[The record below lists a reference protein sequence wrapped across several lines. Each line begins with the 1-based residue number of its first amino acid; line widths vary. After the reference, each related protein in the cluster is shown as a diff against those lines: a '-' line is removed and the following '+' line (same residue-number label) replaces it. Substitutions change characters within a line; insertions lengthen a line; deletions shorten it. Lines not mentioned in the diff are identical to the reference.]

1 MASAAS
7 SALAQLLLQDLESV
21 DVEKTPEDLLSNA
34 QNPSN
39 ETDGTAISL
48 SIKKPHDQPQISE
61 NLENDTTE
69 LVEGEHGDFF
79 DSLSNLIGDKKFEN
93 YYKSIDEKFDY
104 NNESKENSTL
114 DYINFSRSNLY
125 ALEIENELSAL
136 YIKLTKIYA
145 KRFPELASLILDPDL
160 YAQTIDEL
168 QNDISSVKSNI
179 NLPNFLQNSTIMV
192 IGISAASSKGQ
203 NLNKKD
209 LEKLNAALKIFKELK
224 HRKNRLLGYV
234 ESRLSHICPNLNNLV
249 GSNVATKLLSA
260 AGGLKKLSQ
269 IPSCNLHLIGA
280 EKQLTVAGG
289 LSHSKKNGIV
299 YETDL
304 VTRTNPDFIKQAVKQ
319 VCNKISLAV
328 RCDLYQP
335 VAASHDS
342 QPSGEMGIKFRQ
354 QITHT
359 LERLQEPLWQSQ
371 FGAHE
376 KKALP
381 VPSEPP
387 RRRRGGRRARK
398 SKEMMGMTAIREQS
412 NRMNFGSIN
421 EDITQ
426 LEVGKDFGN
435 LTENA
440 KSGKVRMAPT
450 DVKTKAKISRTLQQK
465 LNKENSSAQ
474 ATFSRA
480 AGNATVLKQQLA
492 RKNSGTASSVVFT
505 PMQGL
510 EIVINNKLQDE
521 SALSKEDDGYFSSL
535 AQFKKPKI

>member
-1 MASAAS
+1 MDYYA
-7 SALAQLLLQDLESV
+7 V
-21 DVEKTPEDLLSNA
+21 
-34 QNPSN
+34 
-39 ETDGTAISL
+39 AINFWC
-48 SIKKPHDQPQISE
+48 IFIFIHQQ
-61 NLENDTTE
+61 
-69 LVEGEHGDFF
+69 
-79 DSLSNLIGDKKFEN
+79 FEN

-125 ALEIENELSAL
+125 ALEIGNELSAL

-203 NLNKKD
+203 NLNEKD

-304 VTRTNPDFIKQAVKQ
+304 VARTNPVI
-319 VCNKISLAV
+319 L
-328 RCDLYQP
+328 
-335 VAASHDS
+335 
-342 QPSGEMGIKFRQ
+342 
-354 QITHT
+354 T
-359 LERLQEPLWQSQ
+359 
-371 FGAHE
+371 AH
-376 KKALP
+376 
-381 VPSEPP
+381 
-387 RRRRGGRRARK
+387 
-398 SKEMMGMTAIREQS
+398 
-412 NRMNFGSIN
+412 N
-421 EDITQ
+421 
-426 LEVGKDFGN
+426 
-435 LTENA
+435 
-440 KSGKVRMAPT
+440 
-450 DVKTKAKISRTLQQK
+450 
-465 LNKENSSAQ
+465 
-474 ATFSRA
+474 
-480 AGNATVLKQQLA
+480 
-492 RKNSGTASSVVFT
+492 
-505 PMQGL
+505 
-510 EIVINNKLQDE
+510 
-521 SALSKEDDGYFSSL
+521 
-535 AQFKKPKI
+535 